1 MKIKLVT
8 AFLLLAMV
16 IILGGCVKQV
26 TKQERFPSM
35 YEEKPASILIL
46 PPMNESTAADA
57 KEYYTTTIQE
67 PLSLNGFYTFPVPV
81 TNEILKMEGI
91 YDTEMLYNAP
101 LNKFKEYFGADAVL
115 FTTIKKWDLVYLVLA
130 GSLTVSFDSE
140 IKSTTSNQTL
150 WKYNG
155 TVVVDLSG
163 GGPVADPVSL
173 VLNVVVTA
181 INCAAADYVQYAKIA
196 NYQSF
201 AAMPAGKY
209 HPRYLKDQE
218 DIIIDQE
225 PQKEAASN

>member
-1 MKIKLVT
+1 MKIKPFAALM
-8 AFLLLAMV
+8 LLALV
-16 IILGGCVKQV
+16 IVLGGCAKQV
-26 TKQERFPSM
+26 AKQERFPGM
-35 YEEKPASILIL
+35 YEEMPLSILIL

-57 KEYYTTTIQE
+57 KEYYITTIQE

-91 YDTEMLYNAP
+91 YDTDLLYNMP

-130 GSLTVSFDSE
+130 GSLIVSFDSE
-140 IKSTTSNQTL
+140 IRSTTSNRTL

-163 GGPVADPVSL
+163 GGVAVPVSL
-173 VLNVVVTA
+173 IFKAVFTA
-181 INCAAADYVQYAKIA
+181 INCAAADYVPYAKIA

-201 AAMPAGKY
+201 AAMPVGKY
-209 HPRYLKDQE
+209 HPRHLEDQN
-218 DIIIDQE
+218 DKIIDQE
-225 PQKEAASN
+225 PQEDFASK